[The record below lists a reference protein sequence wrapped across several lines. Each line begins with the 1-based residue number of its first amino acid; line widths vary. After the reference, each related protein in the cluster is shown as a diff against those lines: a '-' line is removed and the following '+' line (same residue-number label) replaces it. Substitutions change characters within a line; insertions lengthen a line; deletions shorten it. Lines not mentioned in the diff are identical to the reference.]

1 MTGRVHDD
9 RRPIAILF
17 DVDGCLISTGGAG
30 TKAWRFAFD
39 RLHGIP
45 ADIGQFTEGGMT
57 DPTVGRLTFV
67 RVIGREPTDREM
79 ARLLAAYLDR
89 PGLEVEQSPGYRVMP
104 GVASLLPRLIDD
116 GVLLGIVSGALEAA
130 AHIKLARG
138 GLNRF
143 FCFGGYGSDSSDRS
157 ELTRLAIE
165 RSGRIHGHRLDAAK
179 AERGYLHCGPSGAGH
194 FVKTVHNG
202 IEYGLMAAYAE
213 DLNILKHADAGL
225 QQRTV
230 DAETT
235 PRRDPDSYRYQL
247 DLGDIAEVWRR
258 GSVITSWLLDL
269 TAQAFLE
276 SPALADFTGRVSDS
290 GEGRWTSI
298 AAIDVTAPAPVLT
311 TALYARFTSRG
322 EGDFADR
329 ILSAMRLGFGGHV
342 EIKG

>member
-1 MTGRVHDD
+1 MTGRAQDD
-9 RRPIAILF
+9 RQPIAILF

-30 TKAWRFAFD
+30 AKAWRVAFD

-89 PGLEVEQSPGYRVMP
+89 LGLEVKRSPGYRVMP
-104 GVASLLPRLIDD
+104 GVASILPRLIDD

-165 RSGRIHGHRLDAAK
+165 RAGRIHGHPLDAA
-179 AERGYLHCGPSGAGH
+179 RLLVVG
-194 FVKTVHNG
+194 
-202 IEYGLMAAYAE
+202 
-213 DLNILKHADAGL
+213 D
-225 QQRTV
+225 
-230 DAETT
+230 T
-235 PRRDPDSYRYQL
+235 PRDIDAANAAGAIAVGVATGKYSVEALRSAGADHVLSTLEEPLPGLPGLPDPE
-247 DLGDIAEVWRR
+247 AV
-258 GSVITSWLLDL
+258 
-269 TAQAFLE
+269 
-276 SPALADFTGRVSDS
+276 TG
-290 GEGRWTSI
+290 
-298 AAIDVTAPAPVLT
+298 
-311 TALYARFTSRG
+311 
-322 EGDFADR
+322 
-329 ILSAMRLGFGGHV
+329 
-342 EIKG
+342 

>member
-89 PGLEVEQSPGYRVMP
+89 LGLEVERSPGHRVMP
-104 GVASLLPRLIDD
+104 GVASQLPRLIDD

-165 RSGRIHGHRLDAAK
+165 RAGRIHGHPLDAA
-179 AERGYLHCGPSGAGH
+179 RLLVVG
-194 FVKTVHNG
+194 
-202 IEYGLMAAYAE
+202 
-213 DLNILKHADAGL
+213 D
-225 QQRTV
+225 
-230 DAETT
+230 T
-235 PRRDPDSYRYQL
+235 PRDIDAAHAAGAIAVGVATGKYSVEALRSAGADHVLSTLEEPLPGLPGLPDPP
-247 DLGDIAEVWRR
+247 GV
-258 GSVITSWLLDL
+258 
-269 TAQAFLE
+269 
-276 SPALADFTGRVSDS
+276 TG
-290 GEGRWTSI
+290 
-298 AAIDVTAPAPVLT
+298 
-311 TALYARFTSRG
+311 
-322 EGDFADR
+322 
-329 ILSAMRLGFGGHV
+329 
-342 EIKG
+342 